1 MEEFIKKTV
10 YNEERFKGNKKE
22 TDITVHVLEKD
33 SDAYEFIQERLT
45 TINTFKDANFRNV
58 NSASV
63 QNQKN
68 GYFLFTCKRSGV
80 CTPRSRRAKGCK
92 AYVSFKKRT
101 DWLNKLVIV
110 ERIYNIHSGHDPT
123 SSSEGHSEKISQ
135 ELVKHIQDLIS
146 LGVKPDTI
154 LLKSHECSKEQGHT
168 DVNNRAYFVTPK
180 DIENIRTCMIR
191 KNQQHKDDANST
203 TQLLEG
209 PFKDCVIFYQ
219 PYSPQTD
226 LVIVLQTPSMRDHLQ
241 EYGRDI
247 VFMDATHGVN
257 QYGFPLFTLV
267 VRDSHG
273 HGIPVAY
280 IILGNEKQATL
291 QLALEKLK
299 PTFSVA
305 PR

>member
-1 MEEFIKKTV
+1 MEEFIKTSV
-10 YNEERFKGNKKE
+10 YKEERFKGNKKE
-22 TDITVHVLEKD
+22 TDIAVHVLEKD
-33 SDAYEFIQERLT
+33 LDACEFIQERLT
-45 TINTFKDANFRNV
+45 TINASKDGKFRSV
-58 NSASV
+58 NSASL

-68 GYFLFTCKRSGV
+68 GYFLFTCKRSGTY
-80 CTPRSRRAKGCK
+80 TPQSRRAKGCK

-110 ERIYNIHSGHDPT
+110 ERIYSIHSGHDPT
-123 SSSEGHSEKISQ
+123 SSSEGHSEKINQ
-135 ELVKHIQDLIS
+135 ELVKNIQDLIS

-154 LLKSHECSKEQGHT
+154 LLKSHEWSKEQGHT
-168 DVNNRAYFVTPK
+168 DLNNRAYFVTPK
-180 DIENIRTCMIR
+180 DIENIRTCMMR

-209 PFKDCVIFYQ
+209 AFRDSVIFYQ

-226 LVIVLQTPSMRDHLQ
+226 LVIVLQTPSMRDSLQ

-273 HGIPVAY
+273 HGIPIAY
-280 IILGNEKQATL
+280 IILGNEKQAML

-299 PTFSVA
+299 PTFSVP